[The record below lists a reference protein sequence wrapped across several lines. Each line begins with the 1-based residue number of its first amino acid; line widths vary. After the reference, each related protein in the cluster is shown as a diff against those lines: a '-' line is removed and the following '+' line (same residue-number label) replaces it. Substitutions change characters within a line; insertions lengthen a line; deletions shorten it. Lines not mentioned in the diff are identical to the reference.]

1 MELVSALNMKTKKK
15 IFIPQEKL
23 EAWVQ
28 EGKIS
33 ISENVITTLTDN
45 KVSYKLIPAFKFLKL
60 TSGDS
65 DSEKLIGAVKT
76 KEDIKHLNPDI
87 FMDSIIIGN
96 KAYEVEMGYIG
107 NLTGDEKDLD
117 DVALLSKYIL
127 ENI

>member
-1 MELVSALNMKTKKK
+1 MKARKK

-33 ISENVITTLTDN
+33 ISDNVITTLAGN
-45 KVSYKLIPAFKFLKL
+45 KISYKLIPAFKFLRL

-65 DSEKLIGAVKT
+65 DSENLIGAVKT
-76 KEDIKHLNPDI
+76 KDDIKHLKPDI

-96 KAYEVEMGYIG
+96 TAYEVEMGYIG
-107 NLTGDEKDLD
+107 NLTVDEKDLD

>member
-1 MELVSALNMKTKKK
+1 MKIRKK

-28 EGKIS
+28 EGKIT
-33 ISENVITTLTDN
+33 ISENVITTLSGN
-45 KVSYKLIPAFKFLKL
+45 KLSYKLIPAFKFIKL

-65 DSEKLIGAVKT
+65 DSEKLIGTVKT
-76 KEDIKHLNPDI
+76 KDDIKHLKPDI
-87 FMDSIIIGN
+87 FMDSIIIDN
-96 KAYEVEMGYIG
+96 TAYEVEMGYIG

>member
-1 MELVSALNMKTKKK
+1 MKTKKK

-28 EGKIS
+28 ERKLS
-33 ISENVITTLTDN
+33 ISENVITTLTKD

-65 DSEKLIGAVKT
+65 DSDSEKLIGAVKT
-76 KEDIKHLNPDI
+76 KEDLKHLNPDI

-107 NLTGDEKDLD
+107 SLIGDEKDLD

>member
-1 MELVSALNMKTKKK
+1 MKTKKK
-15 IFIPQEKL
+15 IFIPQTKL
-23 EAWVQ
+23 EIWVQ

-33 ISENVITTLTDN
+33 ISENVITTLTEN
-45 KVSYKLIPAFKFLKL
+45 RMSYKLIPAFKFVKL

-65 DSEKLIGAVKT
+65 DSDKLIGTVKT

-96 KAYEVEMGYIG
+96 RAYEVEMGYIG
-107 NLTGDEKDLD
+107 NLTVDEKDLD

>member
-1 MELVSALNMKTKKK
+1 MKTKKK

-33 ISENVITTLTDN
+33 ISENVITTLTED
-45 KVSYKLIPAFKFLKL
+45 KVSYKLIPAFKFLRL
-60 TSGDS
+60 TSGNL

-87 FMDSIIIGN
+87 FMDSIIIGD

-107 NLTGDEKDLD
+107 SLTGDEKDLD

>member
-1 MELVSALNMKTKKK
+1 MKARKK

-28 EGKIS
+28 EGKIT
-33 ISENVITTLTDN
+33 ISDNVITTVTGN
-45 KVSYKLIPAFKFLKL
+45 KLSYNLIPAFKFLKL

-65 DSEKLIGAVKT
+65 DSEKLIGTVKT
-76 KEDIKHLNPDI
+76 KDDIKHLKPDI
-87 FMDSIIIGN
+87 FMDSIIIDN
-96 KAYEVEMGYIG
+96 NAYEVEMGYIG
-107 NLTGDEKDLD
+107 SLTGDEKDLD